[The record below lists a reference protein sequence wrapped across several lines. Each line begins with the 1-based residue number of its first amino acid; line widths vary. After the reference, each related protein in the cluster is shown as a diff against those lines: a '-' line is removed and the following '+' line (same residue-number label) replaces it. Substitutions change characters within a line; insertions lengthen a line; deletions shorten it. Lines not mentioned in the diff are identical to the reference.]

1 MRNDRTVKG
10 SGARLGLALL
20 SAALA
25 SSHAV
30 AGDTPAQAN
39 AVTAPAFSGEA
50 VRMFRDPVTGEMRAP
65 TPQEAAAL
73 KADRGNAKVREPLVV
88 KVHGGRMVSAV
99 VGTRPLDEL
108 IGRPDV
114 NGQVVV
120 QHRAEAETQV
130 AGKTN
135 QREER

>member
-1 MRNDRTVKG
+1 MRSDRTVRG

-20 SAALA
+20 SAALT
-25 SSHAV
+25 SGHSI
-30 AGDTPAQAN
+30 AGDMPAQSN
-39 AVTAPAFSGEA
+39 AAAAPAFSGEA

-73 KADRGNAKVREPLVV
+73 KSDRGNAKVREPLVV

-99 VGTRPLDEL
+99 VGTRPLDEVV
-108 IGRPDV
+108 GRPDV
-114 NGQVVV
+114 NGQLVV
-120 QHRAEAETQV
+120 QHRAEAEAQV

-135 QREER
+135 QREDR